1 MKLKFAF
8 ALSREGLFEKA
19 HFGDADKFVFFEVEN
34 GHFSE
39 VGEKENPFKGMH
51 GHHHGQGHEHGHGHS
66 GKAHKI
72 TEFLRKEGVHAVVAH
87 QFGRNI
93 RRLSEHLIPIIITQ
107 ETIEGAQGILQPQL
121 ETIIAEWEA
130 EPEQHKILKARG

>member
-34 GHFSE
+34 GLFSE
-39 VGEKENPFKGMH
+39 VGEQDNPFKGMH
-51 GHHHGQGHEHGHGHS
+51 GHHHHHGQGHGRGD
-66 GKAHKI
+66 KAQKI
-72 TEFLRKEGVHAVVAH
+72 AKFLRNEGVHAVVSRE
-87 QFGRNI
+87 FGRNI

-107 ETIEGAQGILQPQL
+107 ETIEGAQNALQPQL
-121 ETIIAEWEA
+121 ETIMAEWQS
-130 EPEQHKILKARG
+130 EPEQHKIVKARG